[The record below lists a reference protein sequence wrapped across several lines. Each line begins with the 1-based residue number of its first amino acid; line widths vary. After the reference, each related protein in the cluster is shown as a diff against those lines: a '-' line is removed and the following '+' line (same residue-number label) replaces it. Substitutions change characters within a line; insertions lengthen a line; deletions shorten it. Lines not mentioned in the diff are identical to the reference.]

1 MSAISD
7 DGVYYTRPPETKT
20 LAKQLDEMRKD
31 NKELRTRVIKL
42 LKDKRFEEL
51 LRDEHKGLQNAWD
64 QYQIMLKLVQG
75 E

>member
-31 NKELRTRVIKL
+31 NKELSTRVIKL

>member
-1 MSAISD
+1 M
-7 DGVYYTRPPETKT
+7 DGYEDYYTSQPKTKT
-20 LAKQLDEMRKD
+20 LAEQLDEMRKD

>member
-64 QYQIMLKLVQG
+64 QYQIMLELVQG